1 LNNLGSDFKT
11 IVMTEDVQL
20 VHEMAREKM
29 EKALEHLE
37 TELSR
42 IRAGK
47 ANVHILDG
55 IMVDYYG
62 AMTPLNQVSN
72 ISTPDAKTIAI
83 QPWEKK
89 MIDPIERAIQ
99 QANIGITPINN
110 GELIRLN
117 VPPLNEERRISLV
130 KQVKNEGE
138 NARVSIRN
146 SRREANEEYK
156 QMQKDGL
163 AEDDA
168 KRAEDQIQEMTKEFY
183 EKIDAIVQA
192 KEEDI
197 MTI

>member
-1 LNNLGSDFKT
+1 
-11 IVMTEDVQL
+11 MQEEVQL
-20 VHEMAREKM
+20 VYEMTREKM
-29 EKALEHLE
+29 DKALEHLD

-47 ANVHILDG
+47 ANIHILDG

-89 MIDPIERAIQ
+89 MIDPIEKAIQ
-99 QANIGITPINN
+99 QANIGINPINN
-110 GELIRLN
+110 GELIRLII
-117 VPPLNEERRISLV
+117 PPLTEERREALV

-156 QMQKDGL
+156 QMQKQGL

-168 KRAEDQIQEMTKEFY
+168 KRAEENIQELTNEY
-183 EKIDAIVQA
+183 AEKIDKIVEA